1 MANASHRDFG
11 DLIDRQWSAGK
22 HLCIGLDTDVS
33 KVPPSLRPAD
43 DLAVRMLAF
52 NEKIV
57 DATGDVACAYKPNSA
72 YYEALGSAGVF
83 VLEKTI
89 EYINDHA
96 PGVPVIVDGKRGDI
110 DNTNEAYASFLFDQ
124 MGADAAT
131 VQPYF
136 GRESLAP
143 ILARRDKAIFVLA
156 RTSNP
161 GAGEFQD
168 LVVDGVPLYMRV
180 AQAVAQTWNYNG
192 NCGLVIG
199 ATYPDELRRVRDHVP
214 HELPILMPGIG
225 IQGGNLADAVHAV
238 AGLQKA
244 FIINASRSIIFA
256 SPGSDFDEA
265 ARREAMSLSSAIE
278 SVLAAPWES

>member
-1 MANASHRDFG
+1 MTVSSWQPQGACMANASHRDFG

-96 PGVPVIVDGKRGDI
+96 PGVPVIVDGKREFPLRSNGRRRGHGAAIFRPRVTSADSGPKRQGYLCSGSDVKSGRGRI
-110 DNTNEAYASFLFDQ
+110 PRSYRGWRPALYASCASGCTDLELQWQLRAGDRCDLP
-124 MGADAAT
+124 GRAA
-131 VQPYF
+131 
-136 GRESLAP
+136 
-143 ILARRDKAIFVLA
+143 
-156 RTSNP
+156 
-161 GAGEFQD
+161 
-168 LVVDGVPLYMRV
+168 
-180 AQAVAQTWNYNG
+180 
-192 NCGLVIG
+192 
-199 ATYPDELRRVRDHVP
+199 
-214 HELPILMPGIG
+214 
-225 IQGGNLADAVHAV
+225 
-238 AGLQKA
+238 
-244 FIINASRSIIFA
+244 A
-256 SPGSDFDEA
+256 SPGPRPS
-265 ARREAMSLSSAIE
+265 
-278 SVLAAPWES
+278 